1 MENKISTFKKEK
13 YDIITF
19 VERKFG
25 FYLSLDFETYADTD
39 VPELLLISNDP
50 VCRILQ

>member
-1 MENKISTFKKEK
+1 MENKISTFRKEN

-25 FYLSLDFETYADTD
+25 FYLSLDFSACENALSQALWSFYC
-39 VPELLLISNDP
+39 I
-50 VCRILQ
+50 